1 VIRRSASM
9 TTGTK
14 PILDFFKNHV
24 IKISFCLAL
33 VIIVSSIMLIG
44 RPCACIEI
52 RYDGVAVERIHDN
65 EISIVRTTD
74 AGSPDW
80 STSRYPYH
88 IQVNGYDVSDME
100 AIRSQGLHD
109 TVNPPDGLLN
119 EKGSFVNLTGPDFI
133 QNASGRV
140 HLTIVED
147 FYHKSSMTVFDTNV

>member
-1 VIRRSASM
+1 M
-9 TTGTK
+9 TARTTT
-14 PILDFFKNHV
+14 LQNFFKEHV
-24 IKISFCLAL
+24 IKISLCLAL
-33 VIIVSSIMLIG
+33 VIIVSSILLIG

-74 AGSPDW
+74 AGSVDW

-100 AIRSQGLHD
+100 TIRSQGLAD
-109 TVNPPDGLLN
+109 TVTPPGGLLN

-133 QNASGRV
+133 RNASGGV

-147 FYHKSSMTVFDTNV
+147 FYHKSSYTVFDTTV

>member
-1 VIRRSASM
+1 M
-9 TTGTK
+9 TAKT
-14 PILDFFKNHV
+14 PLLDFFKNHA

-52 RYDGVAVERIHDN
+52 RFDGVAVERINDH

-100 AIRSQGLHD
+100 AVRRQGLPD
-109 TVNPPDGLLN
+109 TVNPPEGLLN
-119 EKGSFVNLTGPDFI
+119 EKGSFVNLTGPDFT
-133 QNASGRV
+133 QNGSGGV
-140 HLTIVED
+140 HLVIVED
-147 FYHKSSMTVFDTNV
+147 FYHKPSYTVFDTSV

>member
-1 VIRRSASM
+1 M
-9 TTGTK
+9 TTGTT
-14 PILDFFKNHV
+14 PFLNFFKVHA

-33 VIIVSSIMLIG
+33 VIIVSSIMLVG

-52 RYDGVAVERIHDN
+52 RFDGVAVERIHDN

-88 IQVNGYDVSDME
+88 IRVNGNDVSDME
-100 AIRSQGLHD
+100 AIRRQGLAD
-109 TVNPPDGLLN
+109 TVNPPEGLLN
-119 EKGSFVNLTGPDFI
+119 EKGSFVNLTGPDFV
-133 QNASGRV
+133 QNASGGV

-147 FYHKSSMTVFDTNV
+147 FDRKPSMTVFDTNV

>member
-1 VIRRSASM
+1 M
-9 TTGTK
+9 TAKT
-14 PILDFFKNHV
+14 PLLDFFKNHA

-52 RYDGVAVERIHDN
+52 RFDGVAVERINDH

-100 AIRSQGLHD
+100 AIHRQGLPD
-109 TVNPPDGLLN
+109 TVNPPEGLRN
-119 EKGSFVNLTGPDFI
+119 EKGSFVNLTGPDFT
-133 QNASGRV
+133 QNGSGGV
-140 HLTIVED
+140 HLVIVED
-147 FYHKSSMTVFDTNV
+147 FYHKPSYTVFDTSV

>member
-1 VIRRSASM
+1 M
-9 TTGTK
+9 TAKT
-14 PILDFFKNHV
+14 PLLDFFKNHA

-52 RYDGVAVERIHDN
+52 RFDGVAVERINDH

-100 AIRSQGLHD
+100 AVRRQGLPD
-109 TVNPPDGLLN
+109 TVNPPEGLLN
-119 EKGSFVNLTGPDFI
+119 EKGSFVNLTGPDFT
-133 QNASGRV
+133 QNGSGGV
-140 HLTIVED
+140 HLVIVED
-147 FYHKSSMTVFDTNV
+147 FYHKSSYTLFDTSV